1 MENRKMQLL
10 EAEYRRHLSL
20 MRADPDR
27 EKEHREVA
35 EAILCPPSGRARQ
48 GRPGSATKIRPIRS
62 SPWGRSPPRPGAYI

>member
-27 EKEHREVA
+27 EREHREVA
-35 EAILCPPSGRARQ
+35 DAILWALDKLKE
-48 GRPGSATKIRPIRS
+48 AEAK
-62 SPWGRSPPRPGAYI
+62 

>member
-20 MRADPDR
+20 MRADPAR

-35 EAILCPPSGRARQ
+35 QAILCALDKLREAPA
-48 GRPGSATKIRPIRS
+48 K
-62 SPWGRSPPRPGAYI
+62 

>member
-1 MENRKMQLL
+1 MEARKMQLL

-35 EAILCPPSGRARQ
+35 DAILWALDKLRGEEER
-48 GRPGSATKIRPIRS
+48 
-62 SPWGRSPPRPGAYI
+62 

>member
-10 EAEYRRHLSL
+10 EAEYRRHMSL

-35 EAILCPPSGRARQ
+35 EAILWAVGKLREAD
-48 GRPGSATKIRPIRS
+48 TK
-62 SPWGRSPPRPGAYI
+62 